1 MDWRLEAELK
11 AAEQRHRQAEAQLRA
26 ELAAAKADAERAR
39 QELTRQGASSAKLQA
54 EASNWMEVL
63 ELKDKEVQ
71 NLTAALGELSYES
84 EAAER
89 CGACGARTV

>member
-11 AAEQRHRQAEAQLRA
+11 AAEQRHRQVEAQLRA
-26 ELAAAKADAERAR
+26 ELAASKADAERSR
-39 QELTRQGASSAKLQA
+39 QELERQAAASAKQQA
-54 EASNWMEVL
+54 ETSNWMEVL
-63 ELKDKEVQ
+63 ELKDREVQ

-89 CGACGARTV
+89 